1 MSVILEGHP
10 IALLAFIAKLCS
22 SLSQSYTI
30 PRIFKDFLSFL
41 LLLKLG
47 NKLLN
52 AATYFI
58 ADWADSIKSM
68 PGRVV
73 KLPVEVAFTGEKG
86 TSVPT
91 SHGDYDIASLDS
103 VGIEDL
109 GFLIGNVD
117 TFFAHGFDDH
127 RIDGVGWGRAGGAD
141 FNSIASKM
149 REVASGHL

>member
-47 NKLLN
+47 KKLLN
-52 AATYFI
+52 AVTYFI

-73 KLPVEVAFTGEKG
+73 KLPVEVAFAGEEWTG
-86 TSVPT
+86 VPT
-91 SHGDYDIASLDS
+91 THDDHDIASLDS
-103 VGIEDL
+103 VGIENFR
-109 GFLIGNVD
+109 FLFGKID
-117 TFFAHGFDDH
+117 TFFAHGFNDG
-127 RIDGVGWGRAGGAD
+127 RIDRISWGLSR
-141 FNSIASKM
+141 
-149 REVASGHL
+149 RSGLR